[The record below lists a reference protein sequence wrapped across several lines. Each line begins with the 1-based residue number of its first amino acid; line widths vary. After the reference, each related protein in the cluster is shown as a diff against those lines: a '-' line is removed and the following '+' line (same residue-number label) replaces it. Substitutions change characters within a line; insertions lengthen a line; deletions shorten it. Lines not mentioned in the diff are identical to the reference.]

1 MKKSRK
7 NTNLIAIVVGTAIV
21 AVLKAFGIESPVDET
36 TIVTTLG
43 MFGWWVLDRRNV
55 DEKIRAKKESE
66 ILLKWKDP
74 GFWTPWVTL
83 AVEIIMH
90 FTGSPIPMYIIPIA
104 GSIIASFF
112 NRKGP
117 RAPK

>member
-7 NTNLIAIVVGTAIV
+7 NTNLIAVIVGAALTA
-21 AVLKAFGIESPVDET
+21 ALKIMGIKSPIDEA

-43 MFGWWVLDRRNV
+43 MFAWWVFDRRVV
-55 DEKIRAKKESE
+55 DKKIREKKSSE
-66 ILLKWKDP
+66 IMLKWKDP

-83 AVEIIMH
+83 AIEIITH

-104 GSIIASFF
+104 GSIVASIF